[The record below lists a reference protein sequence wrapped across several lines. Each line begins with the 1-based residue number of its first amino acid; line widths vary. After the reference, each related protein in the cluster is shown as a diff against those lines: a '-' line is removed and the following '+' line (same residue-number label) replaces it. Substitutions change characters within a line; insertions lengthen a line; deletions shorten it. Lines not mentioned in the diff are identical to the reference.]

1 MSRVTYGPDGSQ
13 IIFIDGKPYLGFDTG
28 DTLYVVECPPNWGL
42 KELTDATEEEL
53 NNYENFYASLRESG
67 DMLDITSDQFY
78 GKVAYEDRIV
88 LIPNSLANLTTTYE
102 SVDDMTAMINSLQN
116 LGTKADHWKDENYW
130 NSLED
135 WVVENGIENL
145 DNYWESTDHYEAI
158 EALGLTVEQYNAR
171 TKKARNYN
179 GWLEDVQNYEADLK
193 DELLA
198 IGGEV
203 SDRVITYIAEQW
215 ASGWSESKSKRQL
228 KKLVDSSYTLGG
240 PIDAGL
246 AEFAQDETIKGTTL
260 GTQDVQDLMDT
271 WLAPN
276 LHTEIDIALEA
287 SNLRNIPGYRQKLIE
302 SLKAKNKTVYGM
314 YGDDVE
320 MGFLVNSKIKT
331 FENLTGILLNSKDA
345 KDYAIIDQMLRMND
359 YAKETELARKIG
371 YERGS
376 QLVQNSIVD
385 ALGQT
390 FGKGIIPA
398 QQFVEGR

>member
-28 DTLYVVECPPNWGL
+28 DTLYVVECPPSWTL
-42 KELTDATEEEL
+42 KELTDATEAEL
-53 NNYENFYASLRESG
+53 RNYESFTKSLLESG

-88 LIPNSLANLTTTYE
+88 MIPNSLANLTTTYE

-116 LGTKADHWKDENYW
+116 LGTKADHWKNENYW

-158 EALGLTVEQYNAR
+158 ESLGLTVEQYNAR

-193 DELLA
+193 DELLS
-198 IGGEV
+198 IGGEIP
-203 SDRVITYIAEQW
+203 DRVITYIAEQW

-228 KKLVDSSYTLGG
+228 KKLVDSDYTLGG

-246 AEFAQDETIKGTTL
+246 AEFAKDETIKGTTL

-276 LHTEIDIALEA
+276 LHTEIDIAKEA

-302 SLKAKNKTVYGM
+302 SLKSKNKTVYGM

-331 FENLTGILLNSKDA
+331 FENLTGILLNSKEA

-376 QLVQNSIVD
+376 QVVQNSIVN

-398 QQFVEGR
+398 QQFVEGG

>member
-28 DTLYVVECPPNWGL
+28 DTLYVVECPPNWTL

-88 LIPNSLANLTTTYE
+88 MIPNSLANLTTTYE

-116 LGTKADHWKDENYW
+116 LGTKADHWKNENYW

-145 DNYWESTDHYEAI
+145 DNYWESTDHYQAI
-158 EALGLTVEQYNAR
+158 ENLGLTVEQYNAR

-260 GTQDVQDLMDT
+260 GTQDVQELMDT

-276 LHTEIDIALEA
+276 LHTEINIATEA